1 MNNTRKGKR
10 EKRYRIYFLA
20 AVILLY
26 LVLFLFSPEK
36 VQKSLLASG
45 NLLIKII
52 PVFLLVILV
61 MAVIQYFLTP
71 KAVSKYVGQGSGIK
85 GWTLAICTGIL
96 SHGPIYAWYP
106 VLKELRQHGMR
117 SGLVAVFL
125 YNRAIKIPLLP
136 VMVYY
141 FGIQFVGILLMW
153 MIVASVVEGKIIEMF
168 ERKTMP

>member
-1 MNNTRKGKR
+1 MNDKQKGKH

-26 LVLFLFSPEK
+26 FVLFLVAPEK
-36 VQKSLLASG
+36 TQKSLWASG
-45 NLLIKII
+45 SLLIKIL
-52 PVFLLVILV
+52 PVFVLVILF
-61 MAVIQYFLTP
+61 MTLIQYFFTP
-71 KAVSKYVGQGSGIK
+71 KTISTYVGKESGLK
-85 GWTLAICTGIL
+85 GWILAILTGIL

-106 VLKELRQHGMR
+106 ALKELRQHGMR

-141 FGIQFVGILLMW
+141 FGIQFVGILLVW
-153 MIVASVVEGKIIEMF
+153 MMIASVVEGKIIEMM
-168 ERKTMP
+168 ERQTMP

>member
-1 MNNTRKGKR
+1 MNNMQKGKR
-10 EKRYRIYFLA
+10 ENRYRIYFLA

-26 LVLFLFSPEK
+26 VVLFIFIPEG
-36 VQKSLLASG
+36 VQKSLWTSG
-45 NLLIKII
+45 SLLIKII

-71 KAVSKYVGQGSGIK
+71 KTVSKYVGQGSGIK
-85 GWTLAICTGIL
+85 GWILAIGTGIL

-106 VLKELRQHGMR
+106 ALKELRQHGMR

-141 FGIQFVGILLMW
+141 FGIQFVVILLVW
-153 MIVASVVEGKIIEMF
+153 MILASVVEGKIIEII
-168 ERKTMP
+168 ER

>member
-1 MNNTRKGKR
+1 MNNMQKGKR
-10 EKRYRIYFLA
+10 ENRYRIYFLA

-26 LVLFLFSPEK
+26 LVLFLFAPEK
-36 VQKSLLASG
+36 IQKSLWASG

-52 PVFLLVILV
+52 PVFLIVILV

-71 KAVSKYVGQGSGIK
+71 KTISKYVGQGSGIK
-85 GWTLAICTGIL
+85 GWILAIGTGIL

-106 VLKELRQHGMR
+106 ALKELRQHGMR

-141 FGIQFVGILLMW
+141 FGIQFVVILLVW
-153 MIVASVVEGKIIEMF
+153 MILASVVEGKIIEII
-168 ERKTMP
+168 ER

>member
-1 MNNTRKGKR
+1 MNNKKKGKR
-10 EKRYRIYFLA
+10 EKRYKVYFLG

-26 LVLFLFSPEK
+26 VVLFLFTPEG
-36 VQKSLLASG
+36 VQKSLWASG
-45 NLLIKII
+45 SLLIRII

-71 KAVSKYVGQGSGIK
+71 KTVSKYVGQGSGIK

-117 SGLVAVFL
+117 SGLVAAFL

-141 FGIQFVGILLMW
+141 FGIQFVGILLVW
-153 MIVASVVEGKIIEMF
+153 MILASVVEGKLIEMIG
-168 ERKTMP
+168 